1 MIYSL
6 KLFTGDVMRFI
17 KVTDNKNVFADGI
30 HDDTKA
36 LQDCIDKVKNGGTVY
51 FPDGIYL
58 VSSALIFY
66 SNQIFKLSDNAV
78 ILRSKESNPVTR
90 YLLASYSEP
99 EWNGYNGTHDVIIS
113 GGIFD
118 GNAEATEKTTL
129 VNTVHC
135 RNIRITG
142 CRFRHCSTWHMI
154 EINSTENAV
163 IDSCIFDGA
172 SYTFIPENLLN
183 EQIQLDLAHDG
194 SYGPVYNC
202 NGDLIDFCKDD
213 TVCRNIT
220 ISNNI
225 FKCAGFPA
233 IGHHGDCGHHNIL
246 IENNIFDGKSGLYGI
261 SRGYVIFRPSVYDV
275 KIKNNIFTAPDEC
288 DSPNYGIIFENNN
301 SDMLLVQ
308 ENTFVGKIT
317 AEEN

>member
-1 MIYSL
+1 MN
-6 KLFTGDVMRFI
+6 FI

-36 LQDCIDKVKNGGTVY
+36 LQECIDKVKDGGTVY

-58 VSSALIFY
+58 VSASLIFY

-78 ILRSKESNPVTR
+78 ILRNKDSEPVTR

-99 EWNGYNGTHDVIIS
+99 EWCGYEGTHDVIIS

-118 GNAEATEKTTL
+118 GNKNTTEKSTL
-129 VNTVHC
+129 LNTVHC
-135 RNIRITG
+135 RNIRIEN

-163 IDSCIFDGA
+163 VENCVFDGPT
-172 SYTFIPENLLN
+172 YTFVPENLLN
-183 EQIQLDLAHDG
+183 EEIQLDLARDG

-202 NGDLIDFCKDD
+202 DGALIDFCKDD

-220 ISNNI
+220 IRNNI
-225 FKCAGFPA
+225 FKCAGFPG

-246 IENNIFDGKSGLYGI
+246 IENNIFDGISGTKSN
-261 SRGYVIFRPSVYDV
+261 SRGYIIFRPEVYGVEIRDNYFLSPEESV
-275 KIKNNIFTAPDEC
+275 
-288 DSPNYGIIFENNN
+288 SPNYGIVFENPRE
-301 SDMLLVQ
+301 DELLTKG
-308 ENTFVGKIT
+308 NIFKGKIDKEVIT
-317 AEEN
+317 GSGE

>member
-1 MIYSL
+1 M
-6 KLFTGDVMRFI
+6 KFV
-17 KVTDNKNVFADGI
+17 KVTDNENVFADGV

-36 LQDCIDKVKNGGTVY
+36 LQECIDKVKDGGTIY
-51 FPDGIYL
+51 FPDGTYL
-58 VSSALIFY
+58 VSSTLIFY

-78 ILRSKESNPVTR
+78 ILRSNESNPVTR

-99 EWNGYNGTHDVIIS
+99 QWSGYEGTHDVVIS

-118 GNAEATEKTTL
+118 GNADLTKKSTL

-135 RNIRITG
+135 RNIRIAG
-142 CRFRHCSTWHMI
+142 CKFRNCSMWHMI

-163 IDSCIFDGA
+163 IDNCVFDGP
-172 SYTFIPENLLN
+172 SYTLIPENLLN
-183 EQIQLDLAHDG
+183 EQIQLDLAHEG

-202 NGDLIDFCKDD
+202 DGELIDFCKDD
-213 TVCRNIT
+213 TVCHNIV

-246 IENNIFDGKSGLYGI
+246 IENNIFDGKSGLYDK
-261 SRGYVIFRPSVYDV
+261 SRGYIIFRPMVYDV
-275 KIKNNIFTAPDEC
+275 KIKKNVFIAPENTN
-288 DSPNYGIIFENNN
+288 STNYGIIFENQK
-301 SDMLLVQ
+301 SDELLTESNV
-308 ENTFVGKIT
+308 FIGKIT
-317 AEEN
+317 NLDD

>member
-1 MIYSL
+1 ME
-6 KLFTGDVMRFI
+6 FI
-17 KVTDNKNVFADGI
+17 NVADNENVFADGI

-36 LQDCIDKVKNGGTVY
+36 LQECIDKVKNGGTIY
-51 FPDGIYL
+51 FPDGTYL
-58 VSSALIFY
+58 ISSTLIFY

-78 ILRSKESNPVTR
+78 ILRSKASNPITR

-99 EWNGYNGTHDVIIS
+99 QWSGYEGTHDVVIS

-118 GNAEATEKTTL
+118 GNADLIEKSTL

-135 RNIRITG
+135 RNIRIVG
-142 CRFRHCSTWHMI
+142 CRFRHCSMWHMI

-163 IDSCIFDGA
+163 IDGCVFDGP
-172 SYTFIPENLLN
+172 SYTLIPENLLN
-183 EQIQLDLAHDG
+183 EQIQLDLAHEG

-202 NGDLIDFCKDD
+202 DCKLIDFCKDD
-213 TVCRNIT
+213 TVCHNVV

-246 IENNIFDGKSGLYGI
+246 IENNIFDGKSGLYDK
-261 SRGYVIFRPSVYDV
+261 SRGYIIFRPMVYDV
-275 KIKNNIFTAPDEC
+275 KIKNNFFIAPEKP
-288 DSPNYGIIFENNN
+288 DSPNYGIIFENQK
-301 SDMLLVQ
+301 SDELLTESNV
-308 ENTFVGKIT
+308 FIGKIT
-317 AEEN
+317 SSDD

>member
-1 MIYSL
+1 M
-6 KLFTGDVMRFI
+6 KFI
-17 KVTDNKNVFADGI
+17 KVTDNKNVFADGV

-36 LQDCIDKVKNGGTVY
+36 LQECIDKVKDGGTVY

-58 VSSALIFY
+58 VSASLIFY
-66 SNQIFKLSDNAV
+66 SNQVFKLSDNAV
-78 ILRSKESNPVTR
+78 ILRSKDSEPITR

-99 EWNGYNGTHDVIIS
+99 QWSGYEGTHDVIIS

-118 GNAEATEKTTL
+118 GNKDTAEKSTL

-135 RNIRITG
+135 RNIRIEN

-163 IDSCIFDGA
+163 VENCVFDGPT
-172 SYTFIPENLLN
+172 YTFIPENLLN
-183 EQIQLDLAHDG
+183 EEIQLDLARDG

-202 NGDLIDFCKDD
+202 DGTLIDFCKDD

-220 ISNNI
+220 IRNNI
-225 FKCAGFPA
+225 FKCKGFPA

-246 IENNIFDGKSGLYGI
+246 IANNIFDGPSGTNSN
-261 SRGYVIFRPSVYDV
+261 SRGYIIFRPSVYDV
-275 KIKNNIFTAPDEC
+275 EIKNNCFVLSEET
-288 DSPNYGIIFENNN
+288 DSVNYGILFENPKA
-301 SDMLLVQ
+301 DKLVTKDNIFPKRIRK
-308 ENTFVGKIT
+308 EIIIGTG
-317 AEEN
+317 E